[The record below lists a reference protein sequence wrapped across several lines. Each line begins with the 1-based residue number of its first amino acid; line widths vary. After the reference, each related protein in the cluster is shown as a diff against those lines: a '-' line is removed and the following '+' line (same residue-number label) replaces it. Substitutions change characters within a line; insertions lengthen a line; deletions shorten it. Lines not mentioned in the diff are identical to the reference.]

1 MGQFSIIHSNAKIFH
16 NWWLLLVGGIIGG
29 IIAYL
34 TSIIFFPPIF
44 VAEAELSVS
53 INFKEVGHLSQYE
66 QDQMIGNIISLFQM
80 NEVINETITNI
91 SDKNLDVSTFKKSC
105 FTERQVNS
113 ILFRCQSTDPTVGT
127 RWANQWAMVSH
138 EIFSEAYFHALKYE
152 SLMRE
157 QLSYESCIQ
166 QSYFIFPT
174 PAECLD
180 ILPDNLSFDNLNQML
195 QQELLLSKNIFP
207 GIRFSDVISAEIPQK
222 ASRYQT
228 NNLVLSGAIFGLLVS
243 FIFLVNLNNGKK

>member
-1 MGQFSIIHSNAKIFH
+1 MGQFSIIRSNEKIFQ
-16 NWWLLLVGGIIGG
+16 NWWLLLVGGIVGG
-29 IIAYL
+29 LIAYL
-34 TSIIFFPPIF
+34 TSIIFISPIF
-44 VAEAELSVS
+44 VAEAELSFNL
-53 INFKEVGHLSQYE
+53 NFKEVGHLSQYE
-66 QDQMIGNIISLFQM
+66 QDQMVGNIISLFQT
-80 NEVINETITNI
+80 NEVINETIANI
-91 SDKNLDVSTFKKSC
+91 DDPNVDLSLFKESC
-105 FTERQVNS
+105 FIERKVNS
-113 ILFRCQSTDPTVGT
+113 ILFRCQSTDPTIST

-138 EIFSEAYFHALKYE
+138 EVLSEAYFHALKYE

-243 FIFLVNLNNGKK
+243 FLFLVNLNNGKK